1 MQEKSEDVEMIDSG
15 RLREDDENQDEAD
28 EKRRAEQAQIKD

>member
-15 RLREDDENQDEAD
+15 RMSEDDENQDEAD

>member
-1 MQEKSEDVEMIDSG
+1 MQEKSEDVEMIDSAKMS
-15 RLREDDENQDEAD
+15 EDDENQDEAD

>member
-1 MQEKSEDVEMIDSG
+1 MQEKSEDVKMIDSG
-15 RLREDDENQDEAD
+15 RMSEDDENQDEAD